1 MPLPL
6 AIPVFYVVGASAI
19 AGATAAYAWL
29 SREEW
34 SVDDYNSQMERMQQ
48 TIQLWQDLGWSN
60 PGKDKNACWR
70 RHENK
75 RLEWV
80 LFRDRFI
87 KFYGEHGKQ
96 SYYLPDAIERQARDF
111 VRELA
116 GWADWLEAS
125 CGIGMV
131 KPKPH
136 PDESDGLTNALKWGA
151 ILVGG
156 VVVLQLIGSV
166 RSATRYYR

>member
-1 MPLPL
+1 VPGPLV
-6 AIPVFYVVGASAI
+6 IPIFYVVGASAV

-34 SVDDYNSQMERMQQ
+34 SVDDYNSQMHRMDQ
-48 TIQLWQDLGWSN
+48 TIRLWQNLGWSN

-70 RHENK
+70 RHENR
-75 RLEWV
+75 RLEWAT
-80 LFRDRFI
+80 FRDRFA

-111 VRELA
+111 VKELA
-116 GWADWLEAS
+116 GWGEWLEAS
-125 CGIGMV
+125 CGIGLV
-131 KPKPH
+131 SKPEEDK
-136 PDESDGLTNALKWGA
+136 EDGLASALKWGA

-166 RSATRYYR
+166 RSATRYYG